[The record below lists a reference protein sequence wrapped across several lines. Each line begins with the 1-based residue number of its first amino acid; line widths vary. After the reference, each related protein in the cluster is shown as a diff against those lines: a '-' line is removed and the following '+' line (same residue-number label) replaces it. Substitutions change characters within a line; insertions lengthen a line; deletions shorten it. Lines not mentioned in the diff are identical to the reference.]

1 MCGIA
6 GWVDGADG
14 KRRIEAV
21 ESMLGA
27 LARRGPDGQGVHAWD
42 RAAFGHRRLAI
53 FDLSSAGLQ
62 PMVTPDGTLGVVFN
76 GAIYN
81 FGTLRAELERDGAVF
96 RSRTDTEVL
105 LHGYR
110 AWGVDGLVARLRGM
124 FAFALWDASREHL
137 FLVRD
142 RLGVKPL
149 AFARTPDGGLAF
161 ASTVR
166 ALRAAGVTGELVPE
180 SIADVLEYGW
190 VDETHATWAG
200 VQKLPP
206 ATILEWANGS
216 TTTRRYWSPPAAGS
230 AGALTFDDAVEETER
245 LLLRAVEWRLQADV
259 PVGAL
264 LSGGVDSAL
273 VCWAV
278 RKLGGDITAFTVGTP
293 GHAADE
299 SAAATATARDIGIP
313 HRVLE
318 MSEIDDQALDE
329 LIGAYG
335 EPFAVASALGMLRVS
350 QAVRQSATVL
360 LTGDGGDDVFLGYPR
375 HQWMR
380 SIERAARRTPDA
392 VARGWK
398 GARHFVPKVGIAK
411 RGVHLADYVTGG
423 LGAFLSATPGL
434 PALRRHGVLG
444 ERLRDIDVDA
454 RRIPWSLASGRNLL
468 DEYLR
473 HDAEHQFV
481 AEYLTKVDGG
491 TMYWALEARSPFL
504 DQELWEFASSLPYE
518 LRQHRGEL
526 KAVLRE
532 ILRRRVGERA
542 ASERKRGFTIPV
554 ESWVRGR
561 WRTTLDG
568 LLADSQLGA
577 EGWIDA
583 SAARRL
589 LSSPALDEAMA
600 RQLWY
605 VLVAERWLRHERA
618 ASVGEPVAGGRRT
631 TSVPTPVTV

>member
-1 MCGIA
+1 
-6 GWVDGADG
+6 DG

-206 ATILEWANGS
+206 ATILEWADGS

-454 RRIPWSLASGRNLL
+454 RRIPWSLESGRNLL